1 MFKTILAA
9 YDGSDHADKAL
20 SMAGDLAAK
29 YGATLHLAKV
39 VDHSHAPREV
49 VDHSHAPREVAEFAA
64 QEHVE
69 SPDRVE
75 ERAVEERELQPLA
88 DRLHSGGGRAVCRA
102 ER

>member
-29 YGATLHLAKV
+29 YGATLHLAK
-39 VDHSHAPREV
+39 V